1 MKVAQ
6 TIILSMVMMVSVV
19 TVTFA
24 QSVQN
29 TANATTEPLSPETT
43 TYVLTE
49 PLQQKTNSLIEEMAA
64 VALNIDKAIEALR
77 QARTNRD
84 IYAGIDKGQS
94 QVRTLLDAIKEDGI
108 FVKEI
113 QMLLEERQVE
123 LAGYE
128 SLKISQAQRD
138 LLSSEEKKFIAGFQQ
153 LLGQIAEARKEL
165 KALDETFSSTRTFVA
180 KLLGQKRVGVALEI
194 AKSAVSSL
202 KETVAKTQ
210 AHMKGM
216 VEDAENAVTTE

>member
-6 TIILSMVMMVSVV
+6 TIMLSMVMTVSVV
-19 TVTFA
+19 TFTFA

-29 TANATTEPLSPETT
+29 TANATTEPLSPKTT

-49 PLQQKTNSLIEEMAA
+49 PLQQKTDSLIEEMAA
-64 VALNIDKAIEALR
+64 VEPKINQAIEALR

-94 QVRTLLDAIKEDGI
+94 QVRTLLDTIKEDGI

-113 QMLLEERQVE
+113 QMLLEERKVK

-128 SLKISQAQRD
+128 SLKIPQVQRD
-138 LLSSEEKKFIAGFQQ
+138 FLIAEENKYIAGFEQ
-153 LLGQIAEARKEL
+153 LQGQIAEARNDL
-165 KALDETFSSTRTFVA
+165 KTLDETFTSTRTFVA
-180 KLLGQKRVGVALEI
+180 ELLSQKRVGVALET
-194 AKSAVSSL
+194 AKGAVSLL

-210 AHMKGM
+210 AHMKGI